1 MKFEVSSQNGLWFH
15 DFYLLFFFLLLPF
28 FTGYQWLAWSYR
40 AEPTNTGGCSG
51 AYNRVGRIM
60 IVSFYVIL
68 CTFHNF
74 VVKHDSCF
82 KNQFPLPP
90 LACYLNGFFPL
101 ESIYEI
107 FECYWYIIILDVIFN
122 YIFACQLSHIP
133 ELRVLFSYVVNSLQK
148 LARGFSYLL
157 HLLKSKKIFQIR
169 IRCIMSWLEGED
181 ISNGPSHLFMWKS
194 IWHVKVST
202 KVVFFSRGQLPE
214 VRDSYNG

>member
-1 MKFEVSSQNGLWFH
+1 MWFSAH
-15 DFYLLFFFLLLPF
+15 FTTLLSNMI
-28 FTGYQWLAWSYR
+28 AAS
-40 AEPTNTGGCSG
+40 
-51 AYNRVGRIM
+51 RIN
-60 IVSFYVIL
+60 S
-68 CTFHNF
+68 
-74 VVKHDSCF
+74 
-82 KNQFPLPP
+82 PPP

-107 FECYWYIIILDVIFN
+107 FECYWYIIILDVIFH

-202 KVVFFSRGQLPE
+202 KVVFFARGQLPE